1 MTLEF
6 PDLHMLDSP
15 LALHKLTAL
24 KSVAQAFDLVKPFL
38 AAQCD
43 MRTGRHCG
51 RLVTSTF
58 AQDMA
63 SVALTAEF
71 ADTWFDWPADDDG
84 LVVKIPAHR
93 VVLCEAPYFA
103 SMLSGRFRE
112 ASRDDASLS
121 MAGMAADGM
130 DVYVFQAALQWMYT
144 GSRVELDA
152 MAFDQGTEGTRK
164 GGWLMVLCGIV
175 VELLVM
181 ANMLGL
187 DGLVSVCTSILSK
200 LVATSKSSDVS
211 SVCFEVAESLNMQ
224 RLKTQCEV
232 MLRAVNTTA

>member
-1 MTLEF
+1 
-6 PDLHMLDSP
+6 
-15 LALHKLTAL
+15 
-24 KSVAQAFDLVKPFL
+24 
-38 AAQCD
+38 

-71 ADTWFDWPADDDG
+71 ADTWFDWPVDDDG

-164 GGWLMVLCGIV
+164 GGWLMGLCGIV